1 MNQDTHKHPRS
12 RQTAKERRRRQQGS
26 GGLSRTL
33 IIVVIVG
40 VALAFVGALVISSP
54 QNPFAPAATVVAIT
68 PFPRPAANQNAMGD
82 PNAPVKIEEYSD
94 FQCPACLSFFKET
107 ERSIAEQYVATNK
120 VYFVYHS
127 MGAWIGPESAAA
139 AEAAYCAGDQGK
151 FWDYHDMLFDNWT
164 GENVGAFSTQRLQ
177 AFGGAL
183 GLKMDE
189 FRTCLDSHKY
199 ANQVAQDR
207 AGGEKLGVTAT
218 PTFFINGKKVVGSQS
233 FTSFQQEIEAA
244 LAAAKK

>member
-1 MNQDTHKHPRS
+1 MKQDISKHPRS
-12 RQTAKERRRRQQGS
+12 RQTAKERRRRQKGP
-26 GGLSRTL
+26 SRTL
-33 IIVVIVG
+33 IIIGIVG
-40 VALAFVGALVISSP
+40 LALALVGVLIVSSA
-54 QNPFAPAATVVAIT
+54 QSPFAPAATVVAIT
-68 PFPRPAANQNAMGD
+68 PFPRPAAHQNAMGD

-127 MGAWIGPESAAA
+127 MGAWIGPESSAA

-151 FWDYHDMLFDNWT
+151 FWEYHDMLFDNWT
-164 GENVGAFSTQRLQ
+164 GENVGAFNAQRLQ
-177 AFGGAL
+177 AFGEAL

-189 FRTCLDSHKY
+189 FRSCLDNHKY

-207 AGGEKLGVTAT
+207 AGGEKVGVKAT
-218 PTFFINGKKVVGSQS
+218 PTFFINGKQIVGAQS
-233 FTSFQQEIEAA
+233 FASFQQEIESA
-244 LAAAKK
+244 LAAAKQ

>member
-1 MNQDTHKHPRS
+1 MKQDIHKHPRS
-12 RQTAKERRRRQQGS
+12 RQTAKERRRRQKGP
-26 GGLSRTL
+26 GGPSRTL
-33 IIVVIVG
+33 IIVGIVG
-40 VALAFVGALVISSP
+40 LALAFVGVLIISSP
-54 QNPFAPAATVVAIT
+54 SNPFAPAATVVAIT

-94 FQCPACLSFFKET
+94 FQCPACLSFSEGT
-107 ERSIAEQYVATNK
+107 ERSIVEQYVATNK

-151 FWDYHDMLFDNWT
+151 FWDYHDILFDNWT

-177 AFGGAL
+177 AFGEAL

-189 FRTCLDSHKY
+189 FRPCLDTHKY

-207 AGGEKLGVTAT
+207 AGGDKLGVKAT
-218 PTFFINGKKVVGSQS
+218 PTFFINGKPVLGAQS
-233 FTSFQQEIEAA
+233 FAAFQTEIEAA
-244 LAAAKK
+244 LAAAKQ

>member
-1 MNQDTHKHPRS
+1 MKQSIQKHPRS
-12 RQTAKERRRRQQGS
+12 RQTAKERRRRQTS
-26 GGLSRTL
+26 GGGPSRTL
-33 IIVVIVG
+33 IIIGIVG
-40 VALAFVGALVISSP
+40 VALALVGVLIVSSP

-127 MGAWIGPESAAA
+127 MGAWIGPESSAA

-151 FWDYHDMLFDNWT
+151 FWDYHDILFDNWT
-164 GENVGAFSTQRLQ
+164 GENVGDFSAQRLQ
-177 AFGGAL
+177 TFGQML

-189 FRTCLDSHKY
+189 FRTCVDSHKY
-199 ANQVAQDR
+199 ANRVTQDR
-207 AGGEKLGVTAT
+207 ADGQKSGVTAT
-218 PTFFINGKKVVGSQS
+218 PTFFVNGKKIVGSQS

>member
-1 MNQDTHKHPRS
+1 MKQDIHKHPRS
-12 RQTAKERRRRQQGS
+12 RQTAKERRRRQKGP
-26 GGLSRTL
+26 SRTL
-33 IIVVIVG
+33 IIVGIVG
-40 VALAFVGALVISSP
+40 LALAFVGVLIVSSA
-54 QNPFAPAATVVAIT
+54 QSPFAPAGTVVAIT
-68 PFPRPAANQNAMGD
+68 PFPRPAAHQNAMGD

-94 FQCPACLSFFKET
+94 FQCPACLSFFKDT

-177 AFGGAL
+177 AFGEVL

-189 FRTCLDSHKY
+189 FRSCLDNHKY
-199 ANQVAQDR
+199 AGQVAEDR
-207 AGGEKLGVTAT
+207 AGGERLGAKAT
-218 PTFFINGKKVVGSQS
+218 PTFFINGKQVVGSQS
-233 FTSFQQEIEAA
+233 FTSFQQEIESA
-244 LAAAKK
+244 LAAAKQ

>member
-1 MNQDTHKHPRS
+1 MKQDIHKHPRS
-12 RQTAKERRRRQQGS
+12 RQTAKERRRRQKGP
-26 GGLSRTL
+26 SRTL
-33 IIVVIVG
+33 IIIGIVG
-40 VALAFVGALVISSP
+40 LALALVGVLIVSSA
-54 QNPFAPAATVVAIT
+54 QSPFAPAGTVVAIT
-68 PFPRPAANQNAMGD
+68 PFARPAAHQNAMGD

-151 FWDYHDMLFDNWT
+151 FWEYHDMLFDNWT
-164 GENVGAFSTQRLQ
+164 GENVGAFNAQRLQ
-177 AFGGAL
+177 AFGEAL

-189 FRTCLDSHKY
+189 FRSCLDNHKY

-218 PTFFINGKKVVGSQS
+218 PTFFINGKQIVGAQS
-233 FTSFQQEIEAA
+233 FASFQQEIEAA
-244 LAAAKK
+244 LAAAKQ